1 MNKARISNINMP
13 IVLRMIGWLLLIEA
27 AFMLVPL
34 VVSLIYADGSTFPFT
49 YAIAITTI
57 VGASLV
63 FGLKPKDDNM
73 GRKEAILLTASIWAV
88 FSLFGTIPFML
99 SELRLS
105 FTDAYFEAMSGFS
118 TTGASIIRD
127 VEIAPKGILIWRS
140 LTQWVGGMGIILFT
154 LAVVPMLNHKRG
166 IQLFNAEV
174 TGITHD
180 KLRPRISQTA
190 KGLWLV
196 YIVLTVVLAIL
207 LYLGP
212 MNLFDAICQTLSTVA
227 TGGFSTRNASYMA
240 WDSRYADTVTMIV
253 MFICGINFALLY
265 KTALGDIKPLIKND
279 TFRLYIAITVIA
291 AVIMI
296 INNMCNGIYESFSD
310 NLIFSFFEVISCMTT
325 TGYGAA
331 NFEAWGKLP
340 ITIFF
345 ILMFF
350 GSCAGSTAGGAK
362 MDRLIYL
369 FKNVKNELYRI
380 LHPNAVMPIR
390 INGKVM
396 PSEAITKVMAFLC
409 IYLIIL
415 LTLSTVLTALGL
427 PIFDAFFAALSAVSN
442 VGFGAGFT
450 GVDGSFANIPDL
462 GKWLLAFAMLVGR
475 LEVFTVL
482 VVLSKGFWRK

>member
-1 MNKARISNINMP
+1 MNKDRIGNINLP
-13 IVLRMIGWLLLIEA
+13 IVLRMMGWLLLIEA
-27 AFMLVPL
+27 AFMLIPL
-34 VVSLIYADGSTFPFT
+34 VVSIIYADGSTIPFT
-49 YAIAITTI
+49 YSLIITAV
-57 VGASLV
+57 VGAALAY
-63 FGLKPKDDNM
+63 GLKPKNENM
-73 GRKEAILLTASIWAV
+73 GRKEAILLTASVWSI

-99 SELRLS
+99 CDLKLS
-105 FTDAYFEAMSGFS
+105 FTDAFFEAMSGFS

-140 LTQWVGGMGIILFT
+140 LSQWIGGMGIILFT

-190 KGLWLV
+190 KWLWMV
-196 YIVLTVVLAIL
+196 YIILTVVTAIL

-240 WDSRYADTVTMIV
+240 WDSRYADIVTMVV

-265 KTALGDIKPLIKND
+265 KTALGDYKPLVKND
-279 TFRLYIAITVIA
+279 TFRLYAIITFIA
-291 AVIMI
+291 ALIMI
-296 INNMCNGIYESFSD
+296 INNLVRNVYDSVSD
-310 NLIFSFFEVISCMTT
+310 NVIFSFFEVISCMTT
-325 TGYGAA
+325 TGYGAT

-340 ITIFF
+340 ITLFF

-369 FKNVKNELYRI
+369 FKNIKNELHRI
-380 LHPNAVMPIR
+380 LHPNAIMPVR

-409 IYLIIL
+409 IYLIMIIII
-415 LTLSTVLTALGL
+415 STILTALDL
-427 PIFDAFFAALSAVSN
+427 PIFDAFFATLSAVSN

-450 GVDGSFANIPDL
+450 GIDGSFANIPDL
-462 GKWLLAFAMLVGR
+462 GKWILAFAMLVGR
-475 LEVFTVL
+475 LEIFTVI
-482 VVLSKGFWRK
+482 VVFSKGFWRK